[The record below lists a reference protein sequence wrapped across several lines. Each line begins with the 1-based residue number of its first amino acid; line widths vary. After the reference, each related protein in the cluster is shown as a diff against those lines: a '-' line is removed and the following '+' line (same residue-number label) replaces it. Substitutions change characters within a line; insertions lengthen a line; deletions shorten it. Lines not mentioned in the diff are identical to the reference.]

1 VIRGPLGLALVLL
14 SSDGVIQER
23 TMLRIT
29 VLDTPEKVIL
39 KLEGALAGSWVCE
52 LEDAWRDSRA
62 SFSGRIFMLDLAAVD
77 KVDRAGKYLLALLLE
92 RGVRLVATGLV
103 MRDVVAALVE
113 DWQLT
118 ND

>member
-1 VIRGPLGLALVLL
+1 
-14 SSDGVIQER
+14 
-23 TMLRIT
+23 MLRIT

-52 LEDAWRDSRA
+52 LEHAWRDSRE
-62 SFSGRIFMLDLAAVD
+62 SFSGRLLMLDLAAVD
-77 KVDRAGKYLLALLLE
+77 KVDREGKYLLALLLE
-92 RGVRLVATGLV
+92 RGVRLVATGFA
-103 MRDVVAALVE
+103 MRDLVEALVE